1 MSSTVRES
9 ILKSIRGGEDLAG
22 QNFSGVNLSEA
33 NLDGAKLTAT
43 DWTKANLR
51 EASLRFA
58 ILTDADLSGAD
69 LSNANLFGADMRFV
83 NFQGTVLTGADL
95 AGADLL
101 GAKNLPRDVGSY
113 ESTPETSR
121 GISGGKK
128 NGLRLMVSAG
138 VRDVRG
144 TWRKRQISARN
155 VGCLSRNL
163 RRFGAWAS
171 PIYYSHECKA
181 FVRLCV
187 LEGGGQVVSLERG
200 APILELV
207 STAPP
212 GRVMG
217 LDGCV
222 RGSSHD

>member
-113 ESTPETSR
+113 GSRAKTSH
-121 GISGGKK
+121 GISGGSGSNRPTSISPVKRDHPHSAEMWIV
-128 NGLRLMVSAG
+128 GLANTSPRRESP
-138 VRDVRG
+138 
-144 TWRKRQISARN
+144 TS
-155 VGCLSRNL
+155 LSRSQN
-163 RRFGAWAS
+163 
-171 PIYYSHECKA
+171 
-181 FVRLCV
+181 
-187 LEGGGQVVSLERG
+187 
-200 APILELV
+200 
-207 STAPP
+207 
-212 GRVMG
+212 
-217 LDGCV
+217 
-222 RGSSHD
+222 

>member
-1 MSSTVRES
+1 MSSVKRAHTEVEERILSSTVRES

-83 NFQGTVLTGADL
+83 NFQGTVLTGADM

-121 GISGGKK
+121 GISGG
-128 NGLRLMVSAG
+128 
-138 VRDVRG
+138 
-144 TWRKRQISARN
+144 
-155 VGCLSRNL
+155 
-163 RRFGAWAS
+163 
-171 PIYYSHECKA
+171 E
-181 FVRLCV
+181 
-187 LEGGGQVVSLERG
+187 EER
-200 APILELV
+200 
-207 STAPP
+207 SS
-212 GRVMG
+212 
-217 LDGCV
+217 LDGQRRCSGCEGYV
-222 RGSSHD
+222 AEEANFCQECGMPVSKSP